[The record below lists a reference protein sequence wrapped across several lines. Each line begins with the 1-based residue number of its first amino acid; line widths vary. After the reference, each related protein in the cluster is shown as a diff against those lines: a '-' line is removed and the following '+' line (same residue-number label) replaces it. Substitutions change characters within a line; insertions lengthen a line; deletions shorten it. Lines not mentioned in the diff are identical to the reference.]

1 MEKMQQQREQ
11 HQQHNLRVQPPPPP
25 PPPQQQQQH
34 RAHAE
39 QGLALTVAESHEAG
53 HQLTEGDFGSL
64 LQEQLARLRRSW
76 NHKVQQPTASP
87 AFQDGA
93 TKRAAPP
100 PELPPPSKQPRLA
113 ANRDAPVALPIRVE
127 VVEMEEVDLAGAPK
141 LPGAQN
147 LTQGD
152 AVGGSSVGAPGAVIY
167 PEPARGLGTEHY
179 SMTQRQHALHLAR
192 QRMQMTNS
200 STVQWEIIRALALA
214 LGAAR
219 METGTF
225 NALRAVL
232 LQLDHQPRISDK
244 EAYTSTGASKSNFM
258 KWRKRLLNAQRGWL

>member
-1 MEKMQQQREQ
+1 MHTLTWRKMEQQREQ
-11 HQQHNLRVQPPPPP
+11 HHTAAQPASAQPPPPPP
-25 PPPQQQQQH
+25 PPPQQQQY

-64 LQEQLARLRRSW
+64 LQEQLARIRRSW
-76 NHKVQQPTASP
+76 NHKVQQPTAAP

-93 TKRAAPP
+93 TKRAEPP

-113 ANRDAPVALPIRVE
+113 ANRDAPVALPVRVE
-127 VVEMEEVDLAGAPK
+127 VVEMEQVDLAGSPK

-152 AVGGSSVGAPGAVIY
+152 AVGGSSVGVPGAVIY
-167 PEPARGLGTEHY
+167 PEPARGFGTEHY

-232 LQLDHQPRISDK
+232 LQLDHQLSISDK
-244 EAYTSTGASKSNFM
+244 EAYTPRREPACLTS
-258 KWRKRLLNAQRGWL
+258 

>member
-1 MEKMQQQREQ
+1 
-11 HQQHNLRVQPPPPP
+11 
-25 PPPQQQQQH
+25 
-34 RAHAE
+34 
-39 QGLALTVAESHEAG
+39 
-53 HQLTEGDFGSL
+53 
-64 LQEQLARLRRSW
+64 
-76 NHKVQQPTASP
+76 
-87 AFQDGA
+87 
-93 TKRAAPP
+93 
-100 PELPPPSKQPRLA
+100 
-113 ANRDAPVALPIRVE
+113 
-127 VVEMEEVDLAGAPK
+127 
-141 LPGAQN
+141 
-147 LTQGD
+147 
-152 AVGGSSVGAPGAVIY
+152 
-167 PEPARGLGTEHY
+167 
-179 SMTQRQHALHLAR
+179 MTQRQHALHLAR